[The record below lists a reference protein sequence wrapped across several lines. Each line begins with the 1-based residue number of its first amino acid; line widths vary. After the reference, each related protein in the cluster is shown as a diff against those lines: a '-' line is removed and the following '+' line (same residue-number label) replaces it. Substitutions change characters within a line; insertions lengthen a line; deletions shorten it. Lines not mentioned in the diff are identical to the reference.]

1 MSITTKE
8 TEKFNCSR
16 PAHHNFDSAA
26 EELRYSN
33 TGTLEHWN
41 TVRHRSTH
49 GMPYNAEQQ
58 YHNLTMVPL
67 KHRNT

>member
-33 TGTLEHWN
+33 TETLEHWN
-41 TVRHRSTH
+41 TLRHRSTH
-49 GMPYNAEQQ
+49 GVPYNAEQQ
-58 YHNLTMVPL
+58 
-67 KHRNT
+67 

>member
-16 PAHHNFDSAA
+16 PADHNFDSAA

-33 TGTLEHWN
+33 TGTLGTVRHRDSGTLEHWN
-41 TVRHRSTH
+41 TVGHRSTH
-49 GMPYNAEQQ
+49 GMPFNTEQQ
-58 YHNLTMVPL
+58 
-67 KHRNT
+67 